1 MANSKEKL
9 ISKKYAD
16 ALAEVKL
23 STKIIEDLKLIQAS
37 LEGSEELKNS
47 LNNPRIKL
55 ELKRKIIKEIFSNK
69 ISAETLNTIL
79 LLLKKRRINLAG
91 SLLEFYR
98 QRLYKQENIELAELE
113 SARKLDE
120 DELSEIKQVLEKS
133 FNKSIKL
140 SETINEELLAGMRI
154 KISNKIIDSSLK
166 SKLKQMKSLLLK

>member
-23 STKIIEDLKLIQAS
+23 SAEIIEDLKLIQES
-37 LEGSEELKNS
+37 LEDSEELRNS
-47 LNNPRIKL
+47 LSNPGIKI
-55 ELKRKIIKEIFSNK
+55 ELKRKLIKEIFSSR
-69 ISAETLNTIL
+69 ISSETLNMLL
-79 LLLKKRRINLAG
+79 LLLKKRRMNLAG
-91 SLLEFYR
+91 YLLEFYR
-98 QRLYKQENIELAELE
+98 QRFYKEENIELAELQ

-120 DELSEIKQVLEKS
+120 EELSEIKQALEKT

-140 SETINEELLAGMRI
+140 SETTNEELLAGLRV

-166 SKLKQMKSLLLK
+166 SKLKQMKSLLLN